1 VIRTS
6 NIAAAIYFVGS
17 LIFVV
22 PFALFFS
29 AMPAIPVT
37 DQFGQ
42 PIPGGGTVDPA
53 PFAVLF
59 LFLPILYAI
68 LGWVFTALLC
78 LLYNLVAR
86 FMGGIEV
93 QVEPVAPPTA
103 APELAGWGQ
112 PPPASPSGWGTPR
125 P

>member
-1 VIRTS
+1 MFRIRRFGVVRTS
-6 NIAAAIYFVGS
+6 NVAAMLYFVLA

-22 PFALFFS
+22 PFALLFS
-29 AMPAIPVT
+29 AMPPVPVT

-42 PIPGGGTVDPA
+42 PIPGAGAVDLG
-53 PFAVLF
+53 PFALLF
-59 LFLPILYAI
+59 LFLPFFYAI
-68 LGWVFTALLC
+68 LGWIFTAVFC

-86 FMGGIEV
+86 FMGGVEV
-93 QVEPVAPPTA
+93 EVERVQPPPP

-112 PPPASPSGWGTPR
+112 PR